1 MIEPPV
7 YGTPYYITIEE
18 RNHLYRMDLS
28 NNPKLAIQRDIFVFQ
43 CVVGCRV
50 SDLYQLTKDNIIDN
64 AIEYI
69 QQKGKE
75 KRPATIR
82 VPLNIIAQ
90 NILDKYKNY
99 EGKTLFP
106 FISQPKYNEA
116 IKEIFTIAGLTR
128 YVIVQNTL
136 TRDSVA
142 KPLNEIASSHLARR
156 TFIGNLYKKVKDP
169 NLIGCLS
176 GHVEGSQAFNRYR
189 AIDDNIKIE
198 LTKMLE

>member
-1 MIEPPV
+1 
-7 YGTPYYITIEE
+7 
-18 RNHLYRMDLS
+18 MDLS
-28 NNPKLAIQRDIFVFQ
+28 NNPKLAVQRDIFVFH
-43 CVVGCRV
+43 CVIGCRV
-50 SDLYQLTKDNIIDN
+50 SDLYQFIKDNIIGG

-69 QQKGKE
+69 QRKGKD
-75 KRPATIR
+75 KHPITIK
-82 VPLNIIAQ
+82 VPLNTVAQ
-90 NILDKYKNY
+90 EILDKYKNF
-99 EGKTLFP
+99 GGRTLFP
-106 FISQPKYNEA
+106 CISQQKYNEA

-169 NLIGCLS
+169 NLIGSLS